1 MDDMVKGDKSIRHG
15 KSDDLWNAQGPVSGY
30 RPHGGLSGSRA
41 AYIVEA
47 VQSVVKRATKLHSP
61 LIGKSESMAVKCA
74 VQMGAVTHGPHVER
88 FEQAI
93 VGCTGAKY
101 AVALSSGTAALHLSL
116 LSVGIKPGD
125 HVALPGFTFVAVAN
139 AVRYCGAIPVFIDCD
154 KYGSLSPV
162 RLNDWLRHN
171 HVEAVIAVHNFGHLC
186 NIEEICKIGEKYS
199 IPIIED
205 AAQALGAVTKING
218 HTATISF
225 NGNKTI
231 TTGGGGMVLTDD
243 ERTAERI
250 RALATVSKIEVPH
263 SFWHSDVGFN
273 YRMPNMN
280 AALGLAQMDNLPD
293 ILKRKRRINYAYHE
307 AFEGTGYAAILK
319 TVRPTNHWLNA
330 VVVRDEHLRHEVV
343 LLLNGV
349 GIESRLSWTPLHLMP
364 MYQNN
369 PRDDLET
376 TMRLANS
383 IINVPSGPGICS

>member
-1 MDDMVKGDKSIRHG
+1 
-15 KSDDLWNAQGPVSGY
+15 
-30 RPHGGLSGSRA
+30 
-41 AYIVEA
+41 
-47 VQSVVKRATKLHSP
+47 
-61 LIGKSESMAVKCA
+61 MAVKCA

-307 AFEGTGYAAILK
+307 AFEGTGYAAVLK

>member
-15 KSDDLWNAQGPVSGY
+15 KSDDLWNAERPVSGY

-47 VQSVVKRATKLHSP
+47 VQSVVKRAAKLHSP

-139 AVRYCGAIPVFIDCD
+139 AVRYCGATPVFIDCD

-162 RLNDWLRHN
+162 CLNDWLRHN

-186 NIEEICKIGEKYS
+186 DIEEICKIGEKHS
-199 IPIIED
+199 IPVIED
-205 AAQALGAVTKING
+205 AAQALGAITKING

-250 RALATVSKIEVPH
+250 RSLATVSKIEVPH

-293 ILKRKRRINYAYHE
+293 ILERKSRINTAYHK
-307 AFEGTGYAAILK
+307 AFEGTGYAAVLK

-330 VVVRDEHLRHEVV
+330 VVVRDEHLRHEVI

-349 GIESRLSWTPLHLMP
+349 GIESRLSWTPLNLMP